1 MPMRSFRLPDDLD
14 ARLEESRGEMK
25 RSEWLLEAVK
35 EKLSRARLT
44 ERHRAEAPL
53 YERLADGPE
62 VHTAHGAGAPIGRA
76 DAFRA
81 AAARRQAALRQK
93 P

>member
-14 ARLEESRGEMK
+14 ARLEESRGEQK
-25 RSEWLLEAVK
+25 RSEWLLEAVR
-35 EKLSRARLT
+35 EKLALSGGSVIDLT
-44 ERHRAEAPL
+44 RPDGSVLTVKGDPAHR
-53 YERLADGPE
+53 GP
-62 VHTAHGAGAPIGRA
+62 IDRA